1 MNPRMCPKLSFRVLR
16 SSNYFQKDRRTCDLV
31 VALEKQSWMDPQAA
45 WSCATAWTWPQ
56 LSGVAEMPCLALSPS
71 VWMDLMSKHKPIP
84 VIYFSHWT
92 LLCST
97 GSSFR
102 DSAKFPHGEDRKLP
116 LLPPLVL
123 RETPWADSNPP
134 SLPLGTPPFLQ
145 PSPLCSHSRMALGS
159 STNIF
164 HILDKEVST
173 ILRFLKYV

>member
-31 VALEKQSWMDPQAA
+31 VVLEKQSWMDPQAA

-71 VWMDLMSKHKPIP
+71 MWMDLMSKHKPIP
-84 VIYFSHWT
+84 VIYLFS
-92 LLCST
+92 LN
-97 GSSFR
+97 
-102 DSAKFPHGEDRKLP
+102 
-116 LLPPLVL
+116 PPLFQRL
-123 RETPWADSNPP
+123 QLQGLCKIPSWRGQKTPAAPSLGVEGDTWTDSNPP